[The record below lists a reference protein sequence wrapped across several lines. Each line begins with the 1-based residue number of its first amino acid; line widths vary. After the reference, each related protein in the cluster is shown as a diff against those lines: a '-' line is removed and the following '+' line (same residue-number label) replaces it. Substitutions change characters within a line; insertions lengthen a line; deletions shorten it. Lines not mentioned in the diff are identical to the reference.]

1 MHAGKYNIT
10 LYKDKYRIESTRLKD
25 WDYSRDGYYFVTI
38 CTQDKKCFFGDVIDE
53 KVRLSA
59 IGEIVA
65 DEWQKTAQIRKN
77 VSLDTWIIMPNH
89 LHGIVIIN
97 NNNEPHGNT
106 HGVATCRDAWHA
118 SKKGNIHVAPHSET
132 HGNAS
137 LQKGES
143 YDNKFGPQ
151 ANNLSSIIRGFKS
164 ATTKRIHRARYD
176 FSWQSRF
183 YDHII
188 RNEKSLM
195 KIREYIIN
203 NPLKW
208 ELDKNNPANLFM

>member
-1 MHAGKYNIT
+1 MT

-25 WDYSRDGYYFVTI
+25 WDYSRSGYYFVTI
-38 CTQDKKCFFGDVIDE
+38 CTQDKKCLFGDVIDE

-77 VSLDTWIIMPNH
+77 VSLDIWIIMPNH

-106 HGVATCRDAWHA
+106 
-118 SKKGNIHVAPHSET
+118 
-132 HGNAS
+132 
-137 LQKGES
+137 QKGES

-164 ATTKRIHRARYD
+164 ATTKRIYRARYD